1 MDKVILCHKVDFPYV
16 ENYIVTFF
24 DRTPIFIYENASV
37 PFADDKYYLC
47 VRRVPWEL
55 LPPGAK
61 VGFVNTEP
69 LVVPSKLEEYNKY
82 AKAGVDVFDYSQHNI
97 TITGKG
103 VHQPYVEQEKET
115 LVLKKFL
122 ECRKEYDIAVE
133 GTPSPRKTAIV
144 EKLVADGFRVIVAS
158 GFGEIRDKK
167 IAQASILLHL
177 HYSDEY
183 TMFDTLYCNRWRY
196 AGMKI
201 ATEPCVNNTHSKIV
215 TVNTETLSDDLRT
228 LLGESKLPPL
238 KIGLCMIVKNES
250 HIIQEVMNAT
260 VDLID
265 TFVIVD
271 TGSTD
276 NTIECINKFYEVK
289 GVPGKVFERPWKDFG
304 TNRSEALALCDDYMD
319 YIVMIDADDLMGF
332 PANGKELL
340 KTILSKT
347 SPNMCNILI
356 KRGTLEYNR
365 MQIFKARDSWRY
377 VGVLHEYPSNAKKG
391 NVMVNLPREIFMVG
405 RCLGG
410 RSLMEGNK
418 YKRDAEVLLKALETE
433 PENERYM
440 FYLAQS
446 YRDAGMKDEAI
457 EWYKKRIAAGK
468 WIEEVYISALHI
480 SRMLNDKEW
489 AWKAHEYN
497 PKRVESL
504 VSYMAYCRA
513 NAKWSREL
521 LSMALYAS
529 TIPKPTDQQLFVETD
544 CYDWRVWDE
553 LAIIAHYTG
562 DKVIARHACEKLLS
576 DNKMPPDQRERV
588 MLNLK
593 LSS

>member
-1 MDKVILCHKVDFPYV
+1 MNKVILCHRVDFPYL
-16 ENYIVTFF
+16 ENYIITFF
-24 DRTPIFIYENASV
+24 DRTPIFIYDEKSEE
-37 PFADDKYYLC
+37 FTDDKYYLC
-47 VRRVPWEL
+47 VRRIPWNL
-55 LPPGAK
+55 LPKDAK

-69 LVVPSKLEEYNKY
+69 LVVPSKLQEYNSFVKD
-82 AKAGVDVFDYSQHNI
+82 GIDIFDYSEHNI
-97 TITGKG
+97 SLTGKG
-103 VHQPYVEQEKET
+103 TFQPYVEQEKET
-115 LVLKKFL
+115 IALKAL
-122 ECRKEYDIAVE
+122 LDCRKEYDIAVE
-133 GTPSPRKTAIV
+133 GSMSPRKSTIV
-144 EKLVADGFRVIVAS
+144 EKLIADGFRVIIAS
-158 GFGEIRDKK
+158 GFGHLRDSK
-167 IAQASILLHL
+167 ISQASILLNL
-177 HYSDEY
+177 GYSDEF
-183 TMFDTLYCNRWRY
+183 TMFDNLYCDRWRF
-196 AGMKI
+196 AGMKV
-201 ATEPCVNNTHSKIV
+201 ATEPCVNCSDV
-215 TVNTETLSDDLRT
+215 PVVNIATLSEDLKT

-238 KIGLCMIVKNES
+238 RVGLCMIVKNES
-250 HIIQEVMNAT
+250 HIIHEVMNAT

-265 TFVIVD
+265 TYVIVD

-276 NTIECINKFYEVK
+276 NTIECINKFYTEK
-289 GVPGKVFERPWKDFG
+289 GVTGKVFERPWKDFG
-304 TNRSEALALCDDYMD
+304 TNRSEALALCDDHMD

-332 PANGKELL
+332 PTNGKELL
-340 KTILSKT
+340 KQILCKT

-365 MQIFKARDSWRY
+365 MQIFKARDSWKY
-377 VGVLHEYPSNAKKG
+377 VGVLHEYPTNGKKG
-391 NVMVNLPREIFMVG
+391 NVMINLPREIFMVG

-410 RSLMEGNK
+410 RSLLEGNK

-480 SRMLNDKEW
+480 SRLLNDKDW

-497 PKRVESL
+497 PKRSESL
-504 VSYMAYCRA
+504 VSYMSYCRA

-544 CYDWRVWDE
+544 IYDWRVLDE

-562 DKVIARHACEKLLS
+562 DKQIAKHACERLLS
-576 DNKMPPDQRERV
+576 ENKMPENQRERV